1 VAWLNRTLRFI
12 GGIGAAEFMV
22 AEVVHPE
29 GLEVV
34 RPEAPEEALLVVA
47 EVAVHP
53 AVAELLLL

>member
-34 RPEAPEEALLVVA
+34 RQKIQEALLVVA

-53 AVAELLLL
+53 AVAVLLLL